1 MPASALALTRAYRPN
16 HRDAEELT
24 MAKFQWQATTRT
36 GDKRSG
42 IIDADSAAAAEDR
55 LRGEGLSNMRVKREG
70 GLNINLQLG
79 SGVPPKDLQ
88 IFTRQLAT
96 MIDAG
101 LPLVQCLDI
110 LATQSS
116 NPAFQRIL
124 SSVKNSVEQG
134 ATFSDSLRKHPK
146 VFDEL
151 YVNLVAA
158 GEVGGILDTILNR
171 LAGYIEKAVK
181 LKGQLKSAMYYPAG
195 ILFVAIAVICV
206 MLIKV
211 IPTFE
216 KMYKDL
222 GNAKLPGP
230 TLVVVN
236 LSHSFV
242 NYWYLIFGGI
252 AGAVAGI
259 VLARRTEAG
268 QEFFDRLL
276 LKIPVVGSVLRKIVV
291 ARFTRTLGTLLSSG
305 VPILDALDICGKT
318 AGNRVVQ
325 AGINKARDK
334 ISEGHD
340 MAGPLGDSRV
350 FPTMV
355 VQMIGVGEQTGA
367 MDQMLQKIADFYE
380 EEVDTAVASM
390 TSLIEPIMM
399 AFLGVVVGGLI
410 IAMYLPI
417 FKLAGNVSG

>member
-1 MPASALALTRAYRPN
+1 
-16 HRDAEELT
+16 
-24 MAKFQWQATTRT
+24 MAKFQWEGTTRA
-36 GDKRSG
+36 GEKRKG
-42 IIDADSAAAAEDR
+42 VMDADNASAVTER
-55 LRGEGLSNMRVKREG
+55 LKGDGLTVGRVKREG
-70 GLNINLQLG
+70 GINVNISFT
-79 SGVPPKDLQ
+79 SGVTPKDLQ

-101 LPLVQCLDI
+101 LPLVQCIDI
-110 LATQSS
+110 LANQTENKS
-116 NPAFQRIL
+116 FQKVL

-151 YVNLVAA
+151 YTNLVAA

-171 LAGYIEKAVK
+171 LAIYIEKAVK
-181 LKGQLKSAMYYPAG
+181 LKNQLKSAMYYPTG
-195 ILFVAIAVICV
+195 IMVVAFGVICV

-222 GNAKLPGP
+222 GNAKLPSI
-230 TLVVVN
+230 TLLVVN
-236 LSHSFV
+236 MSHSFV
-242 NYWYLIFGGI
+242 NNWYLIFGGI
-252 AGAVAGI
+252 GAVVGA
-259 VLARRTEAG
+259 VVMARRTDQGAEI
-268 QEFFDRLL
+268 FDRLL
-276 LKIPVVGSVLRKIVV
+276 LRLPVVGPTLRKIVV
-291 ARFTRTLGTLLSSG
+291 ARFTRTLGTLLASG
-305 VPILDALDICGKT
+305 VPILDALEICAKT

-325 AGINKARDK
+325 GGIMKAKAK

-340 MAGPLGDSRV
+340 MAGPLAESKV

-380 EEVDTAVASM
+380 EEVDAAVAGM
-390 TSLIEPIMM
+390 TSLIEPVMM

-417 FKLAGNVSG
+417 FKLAGTVSG

>member
-1 MPASALALTRAYRPN
+1 MARFAWEGTTRAGEKRRGVIEADN
-16 HRDAEELT
+16 RSIVEE
-24 MAKFQWQATTRT
+24 
-36 GDKRSG
+36 
-42 IIDADSAAAAEDR
+42 R
-55 LRGEGLSNMRVKREG
+55 LRSDNINISSVKREG
-70 GLNINLQLG
+70 GLGDIQIQIG
-79 SGVPPKDLQ
+79 SGVSAKDLQ

-110 LATQSS
+110 LAAQSENKS
-116 NPAFQRIL
+116 FKKIL

-134 ATFSDSLRKHPK
+134 ATFSDALRKHPK

-158 GEVGGILDTILNR
+158 GEIGGILDAILNR
-171 LAGYIEKAVK
+171 LAVYIEKAVK
-181 LKGQLKSAMYYPAG
+181 LKGQLKSAMYYPTG
-195 ILFVAIAVICV
+195 ILVVAAGVIAV
-206 MLIKV
+206 MLVKV

-216 KMYKDL
+216 AMYKDM
-222 GNAKLPGP
+222 GNAELPAA
-230 TLVVVN
+230 TRFVIDI
-236 LSHSFV
+236 SHSFV
-242 NYWYLIFGGI
+242 DKWYLFVGTI
-252 AGAVAGI
+252 AGVFFGVIA
-259 VLARRTEAG
+259 ARRTEGGREA
-268 QEFFDRLL
+268 FDRILL
-276 LKIPVVGSVLRKIVV
+276 HLPVIGPVLRKIVV

-305 VPILDALDICGKT
+305 VPILDALDICART
-318 AGNRVVQ
+318 SGNRVVQ
-325 AGINKARDK
+325 AGILRAKEK
-334 ISEGHD
+334 ISQGHD
-340 MAGPLGDSRV
+340 MAGPLAESKV

-380 EEVDTAVASM
+380 EEVDTAVAGL

-417 FKLAGNVSG
+417 FKLAGNIQG